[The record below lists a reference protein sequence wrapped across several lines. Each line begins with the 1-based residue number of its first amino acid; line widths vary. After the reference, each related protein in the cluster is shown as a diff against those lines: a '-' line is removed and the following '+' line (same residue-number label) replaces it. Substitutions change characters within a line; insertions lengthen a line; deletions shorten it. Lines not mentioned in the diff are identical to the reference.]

1 MDHMAFRNI
10 RNYKENN
17 TILRKQAKKIENI
30 DNKMLTLLED
40 MADTM
45 YQEDGVGLAAP
56 QVGVLKRLVVI
67 DIGAGLIKLINPEII
82 EQSGQQQG
90 IEGCLSVPGISG
102 EVVRPQKVRIKAQN
116 ETGAYFELEGTDL
129 LARAICHEID
139 HLNGV
144 LFIDKILP
152 DSIVDNQN
160 ERSRRIQ

>member
-1 MDHMAFRNI
+1 MAFRNI

-17 TILRKQAKKIENI
+17 TILRKQAKKVENI
-30 DNKMLTLLED
+30 DSKVLTLLED

-82 EQSGQQQG
+82 EQYGQQQG
-90 IEGCLSVPGISG
+90 NEGCLSVPGILG
-102 EVVRPQKVRIKAQN
+102 EVVRPQKVHIKAQN

-144 LFIDKILP
+144 LFIDKIVP

>member
-1 MDHMAFRNI
+1 MAFRNI

-17 TILRKQAKKIENI
+17 TILRKQAKKVENI
-30 DNKMLTLLED
+30 DNKVLTLLED

-67 DIGAGLIKLINPEII
+67 DIGAGLIKLINPEIM
-82 EQSGQQQG
+82 EQSGQQKG

-102 EVVRPQKVRIKAQN
+102 EVVRPHKVCIKAQN

-129 LARAICHEID
+129 FARAICHEID

-144 LFIDKILP
+144 LFIDKIVP

>member
-1 MDHMAFRNI
+1 MAFRNI
-10 RNYKENN
+10 RNYKEHN
-17 TILRKQAKKIENI
+17 TILRKQAKKVENI
-30 DNKMLTLLED
+30 DNKVLTLLED

-67 DIGAGLIKLINPEII
+67 DIGAGLIKLINPEIM

-90 IEGCLSVPGISG
+90 MEGCLSVPGISG

-144 LFIDKILP
+144 LFIDKIVP

-160 ERSRRIQ
+160 ERSRRTQ

>member
-1 MDHMAFRNI
+1 MAYRNI
-10 RNYKENN
+10 RNNKENN
-17 TILRKQAKKIENI
+17 TILRKQAKKVENI
-30 DNKMLTLLED
+30 DNKVLTLLED

-67 DIGAGLIKLINPEII
+67 DIGEGLIKLINPELM

-90 IEGCLSVPGISG
+90 MEGCLSLPGISG

-116 ETGAYFELEGTDL
+116 ETGAYFELEGNDL

-144 LFIDKILP
+144 LFIDKIVP

-160 ERSRRIQ
+160 ERSRKIQ

>member
-1 MDHMAFRNI
+1 MAFRNI

-17 TILRKQAKKIENI
+17 TILRKQAKKVENI
-30 DNKMLTLLED
+30 DNKVLTLLED

-82 EQSGQQQG
+82 EQCGQQQG
-90 IEGCLSVPGISG
+90 NEGCLSVPGILG

-144 LFIDKILP
+144 LFIDKIVP

>member
-1 MDHMAFRNI
+1 MAFRNI

-17 TILRKQAKKIENI
+17 TILRKQAKKVENI
-30 DNKMLTLLED
+30 DNKVLTLLED

-67 DIGAGLIKLINPEII
+67 DIGAGLIKLINPEIM
-82 EQSGQQQG
+82 EQSGQKQG

-144 LFIDKILP
+144 LFIDKIVP
-152 DSIVDNQN
+152 DSIIDNQN

>member
-1 MDHMAFRNI
+1 MAFRNI

-17 TILRKQAKKIENI
+17 TILRKQAKKVENI
-30 DNKMLTLLED
+30 DNKVLTLLED

-67 DIGAGLIKLINPEII
+67 DIGAGLIKLINPKIM
-82 EQSGQQQG
+82 EQYGQQQG
-90 IEGCLSVPGISG
+90 NEGCLSVPGILG

-144 LFIDKILP
+144 LFIDKIVP

>member
-1 MDHMAFRNI
+1 MNHMASRNI

-17 TILRKQAKKIENI
+17 TILRKQSKKVENI
-30 DNKMLTLLED
+30 DNKVLTLLED

-67 DIGAGLIKLINPEII
+67 DIGAGLIKLINPEIM
-82 EQSGQQQG
+82 EQSGQQHG
-90 IEGCLSVPGISG
+90 MEGCLSVPGISG

-116 ETGAYFELEGTDL
+116 EKGAYFELEGTDL

-144 LFIDKILP
+144 LFIDKIVP

>member
-17 TILRKQAKKIENI
+17 TILRKQAKKVENI
-30 DNKMLTLLED
+30 DNKVLTLLED

-67 DIGAGLIKLINPEII
+67 DIGAGLIKLINPEIM
-82 EQSGQQQG
+82 EQYGQQQG
-90 IEGCLSVPGISG
+90 NEGCLSVPGILG

-144 LFIDKILP
+144 LFIDKIVP

>member
-1 MDHMAFRNI
+1 MASRNI
-10 RNYKENN
+10 RDYNENN
-17 TILRKQAKKIENI
+17 TILRKHAKKVENI
-30 DNKMLTLLED
+30 DNKVLTLLED

-45 YQEDGVGLAAP
+45 YQEEGVGLAAP

-67 DIGAGLIKLINPEII
+67 DIGAGLIKLINPEIM

-90 IEGCLSVPGISG
+90 MEGCLSIPGITG
-102 EVVRPQKVRIKAQN
+102 EVVRPQNVRVKAQD
-116 ETGAYFELEGTDL
+116 ETGTYFEIEGNDL

-144 LFIDKILP
+144 LFIDKIVP

>member
-10 RNYKENN
+10 RNYKEHN
-17 TILRKQAKKIENI
+17 TILRKQAKKVENI
-30 DNKMLTLLED
+30 DNKVLTLLED

-45 YQEDGVGLAAP
+45 YQEEGVGLAAP

-67 DIGAGLIKLINPEII
+67 DIGAGLIKLINPEIMV
-82 EQSGQQQG
+82 QSGQQQG
-90 IEGCLSVPGISG
+90 MEGCLSVPGISG

-144 LFIDKILP
+144 LFIDKIVP